1 VKLLGRLAQYDA
13 ALPWEHAFVRRAA
26 DIRSMIEIGQT
37 DKAVDQLK
45 QWRRESLSALHI
57 EPK

>member
-1 VKLLGRLAQYDA
+1 
-13 ALPWEHAFVRRAA
+13 
-26 DIRSMIEIGQT
+26 MIEIGQT